1 MSEEKA
7 TSSVVLKALAK
18 LGWEGRIKGDSL
30 RRNSLLYPLNA
41 IFNQLQRQQNILDLE
56 TQRASLAQKLFDY
69 LERIADEDY
78 KPGAGKREKI
88 EIFINLFFDDLLGKV
103 YYHNQQK
110 MLADEKDIKAAYLFY
125 IRAEIPQKEKDK

>member
-1 MSEEKA
+1 MSEDKM
-7 TSSVVLKALAK
+7 TSSAALKSLAK
-18 LGWEGRIKGDSL
+18 LGWDGRIRGDTL

-41 IFNQLQRQQNILDLE
+41 IFNQLQRQQSILDLE

-78 KPGAGKREKI
+78 KPGAGKRGKI
-88 EIFINLFFDDLLGKV
+88 EQFINLFFDDLLGKV
-103 YYHNQQK
+103 YHHNQQK
-110 MLADEKDIKAAYLFY
+110 LLADEKDIKAAYLFY